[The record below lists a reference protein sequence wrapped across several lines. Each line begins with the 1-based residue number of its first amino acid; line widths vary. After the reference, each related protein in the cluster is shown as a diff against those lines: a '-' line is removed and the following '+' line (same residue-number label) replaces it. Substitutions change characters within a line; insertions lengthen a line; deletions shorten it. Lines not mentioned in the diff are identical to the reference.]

1 MQGLT
6 YLPTYIVELGGQ
18 EKAADTTPIEAEPD
32 AVEVLTL
39 PARVDFR
46 LKVLIVVDH

>member
-1 MQGLT
+1 M
-6 YLPTYIVELGGQ
+6 PTYIVELGGQ

-32 AVEVLTL
+32 AVEVFPL